1 LTFAQVKAYLRNH
14 SGDIRERIEAGDA
27 LCTTIALLLELY
39 LEDPDH
45 LDTIGILTKRS
56 KSTKKSV
63 NFILIT
69 QQANQ
74 PS

>member
-45 LDTIGILTKRS
+45 LDTIGILTQAV